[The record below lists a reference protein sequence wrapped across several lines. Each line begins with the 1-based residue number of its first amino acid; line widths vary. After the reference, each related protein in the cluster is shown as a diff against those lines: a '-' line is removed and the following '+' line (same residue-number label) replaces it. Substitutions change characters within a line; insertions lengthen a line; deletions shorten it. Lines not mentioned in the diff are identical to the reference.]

1 LATDPPIAIGAR
13 LARFSEV
20 LTLGVRPNL
29 EDYPPAHR
37 GLIRRARTVYYPT
50 QAFAAQLQ
58 ALGKR
63 IFPSLESHLLEG
75 DKIKQTIMLGLA
87 GLPHPRTRV
96 FYGSQRRDILRHF
109 AFPFVAKTPRASA
122 GGLGVFLIRDQAGLE
137 AYLAA
142 NQPAYIQE
150 LLPLER
156 DLRVVC
162 INYQPVCCYWRW
174 AAGGD
179 FRTNLAQGG
188 RADFDQVPAQ
198 AVELAVEAARA
209 CRLDD
214 VGVDLALVEDR
225 AYVLEFNVKYG
236 HKGAGQAGLDLRR
249 LVVDKI
255 LAGEI

>member
-1 LATDPPIAIGAR
+1 LASDPPIAIGAR
-13 LARFSEV
+13 LARFPEV

-29 EDYPPAHR
+29 QDYPARHR
-37 GLIRRARTVYYPT
+37 ELLRRARTVYYPT
-50 QAFAAQLQ
+50 IAFAAQLQ

-109 AFPFVAKTPRASA
+109 AFPFVAKAPRASA
-122 GGLGVFLIRDQAGLE
+122 GGRGVFMIRGPEDLE
-137 AYLAA
+137 AYLARH
-142 NQPAYIQE
+142 QPAYIQE
-150 LLPLER
+150 LLPIER

-162 INYQPVCCYWRW
+162 VNYQPVCRYWRW
-174 AAGGD
+174 AGPDG

-188 RADFDQVPAQ
+188 RVDFSGVPAA
-198 AVELAVEAARA
+198 AVDLAVEAARA
-209 CRLDD
+209 CRVDD
-214 VGVDLALVEDR
+214 VGVDVALVDGEPLI
-225 AYVLEFNVKYG
+225 LEFNVKYG
-236 HKGAGQAGLDLRR
+236 HKGAGRAGMDLRR
-249 LVVDKI
+249 LVVEKI